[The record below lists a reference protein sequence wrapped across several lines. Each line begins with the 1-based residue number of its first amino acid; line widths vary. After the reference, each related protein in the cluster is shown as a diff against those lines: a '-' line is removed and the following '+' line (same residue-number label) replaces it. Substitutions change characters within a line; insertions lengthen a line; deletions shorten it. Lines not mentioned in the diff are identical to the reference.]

1 MRVSAPVVSLRSV
14 CVDFD
19 GRCVVEKVDLEI
31 EAGEF
36 VAVLGANGSGKST
49 LVRAML
55 GLQQIDHG
63 QVQLFAHP
71 VAEFNDWGRVA
82 LVPQSLPV
90 ASSVPI
96 SVWEMVLAGLA
107 TPKRRLKRLTS
118 AQREAIESALAT
130 VGLSAKRKDR
140 VDTLS
145 GGQQRRVLIA
155 RALAQQPDL
164 LVLDEPGA
172 GLDAENLEILEQTLA
187 ELHQRGITIVAITH
201 DLHELGPLVGRA
213 VVLGDGRDTSVRYD
227 GPPPVPGHVDEHA
240 HHHFDEGGG
249 AAPLLG
255 AES

>member
-1 MRVSAPVVSLRSV
+1 MSDSPIVSMRSV

-19 GRCVVEKVDLEI
+19 GRCVIEKVDLEI
-31 EAGEF
+31 AQGEF
-36 VAVLGANGSGKST
+36 VALLGANGSGKST

-55 GLQQIDHG
+55 GLQPLDHG
-63 QVQLFAHP
+63 QVQLFGHE
-71 VAEFNDWGRVA
+71 VEHFNDWGRVA
-82 LVPQSLPV
+82 LVPQSLPA

-107 TPKRRLKRLTS
+107 SPKQRLRRLTS
-118 AQREAIESALAT
+118 EQRQVMESALET
-130 VGLSAKRKDR
+130 VGLLGLRKSR

-164 LVLDEPGA
+164 LVMDEPAA
-172 GLDAENLEILEQTLA
+172 GLDSDNLEILGQTLA
-187 ELHQRGITIVAITH
+187 TLHERGITILAITH

-227 GPPPVPGHVDEHA
+227 GPPPVPRDFDEHA
-240 HHHFDEGGG
+240 HHHPDEPSATG
-249 AAPLLG
+249 LLG
-255 AES
+255 GE

>member
-1 MRVSAPVVSLRSV
+1 MSDAIVSLRSV

-31 EAGEF
+31 AAGEF
-36 VAVLGANGSGKST
+36 VALLGANGSGKST

-55 GLQQIDHG
+55 GLQPIDHG
-63 QVQLFAHP
+63 HVRLFGHA
-71 VAEFNDWGRVA
+71 VEQFNDWGRVA
-82 LVPQSLPV
+82 MVPQSLPV

-107 TPKRRLKRLTS
+107 SPRRRLRRLTAS
-118 AQREAIESALAT
+118 QRDAIESALQT
-130 VGLSAKRKDR
+130 VGLLDKRKAR

-172 GLDAENLEILEQTLA
+172 GLDAENLEILKQTLA
-187 ELHQRGITIVAITH
+187 ELHRRGITILAITH
-201 DLHELGPLVGRA
+201 DLHELGPLVSRA
-213 VVLGDGRDTSVRYD
+213 IVLGEGRDTSLRYD
-227 GPPPVPGHVDEHA
+227 GPPPVPADFDEHA
-240 HHHFDEGGG
+240 HHHPDESGG
-249 AAPLLG
+249 AIPLLG